1 MKIDPHSPIYSH
13 PLRAKRRTSSTDEA
27 SGFADMLEGAEA
39 AESTSAAEAPAR
51 ISPPPAVGGILSV
64 QEVEEGE
71 TRRGRMIRRGHEMLD
86 SLEELKLAL
95 LLGEVPIDQLEE
107 IQEQMR
113 EEKEL
118 VNDPRLRDVMNQIE
132 IRAAVELAKLGL

>member
-13 PLRAKRRTSSTDEA
+13 PLRAKRRASSTDEA
-27 SGFADMLEGAEA
+27 SGFADMLEETEA
-39 AESTSAAEAPAR
+39 AVSAEAPAR
-51 ISPPPAVGGILSV
+51 ITPPPSVGGILSV

-86 SLEELKLAL
+86 SLEELKLSL
-95 LLGEVPIDQLEE
+95 LLGEVPLDQLEE
-107 IQEQMR
+107 IREQMR

-118 VNDPRLRDVMNQIE
+118 VSDPRLREVMNQIE
-132 IRAAVELAKLGL
+132 IRAAVELAKFGL